1 MGCLVFMARLMTWIL
16 VIWILVY
23 IYFLVIQK
31 VGLWLYATIQQ
42 LSW

>member
-1 MGCLVFMARLMTWIL
+1 MGCLAFLAKVMTWIL

-23 IYFLVIQK
+23 LYFLCIQK
-31 VGLWLYATIQQ
+31 VGLWLHATLRQ

>member
-1 MGCLVFMARLMTWIL
+1 MGCLGFMAKLMTWIL

-23 IYFLVIQK
+23 LYLLVIQK
-31 VGLWLYATIQQ
+31 VGLWLYAVIQQ

>member
-1 MGCLVFMARLMTWIL
+1 MGCLAFMARLMTWIL

-23 IYFLVIQK
+23 LYLRLVQK
-31 VGLWLYATIQQ
+31 VGLWLYAKMQQ